1 MGIIINTHLLFM
13 RMMVLFQAKNPHVH
27 LVYSD
32 RIIEHD
38 RGSRKRRF
46 CRQRTGYKKDMDIV
60 GSKRNEWIDKNRKL
74 LADKINEFLKSKSI
88 DEKLVIVRLRKE
100 ELTKSQLF
108 I

>member
-1 MGIIINTHLLFM
+1 
-13 RMMVLFQAKNPHVH
+13 
-27 LVYSD
+27 
-32 RIIEHD
+32 
-38 RGSRKRRF
+38 
-46 CRQRTGYKKDMDIV
+46 MDIV